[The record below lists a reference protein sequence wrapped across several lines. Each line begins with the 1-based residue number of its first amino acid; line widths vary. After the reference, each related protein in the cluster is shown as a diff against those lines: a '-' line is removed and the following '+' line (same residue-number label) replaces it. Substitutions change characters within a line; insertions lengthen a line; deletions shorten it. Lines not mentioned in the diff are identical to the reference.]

1 MRVTDK
7 SVFDGASRAA
17 ITLRERLQKAVDEN
31 TTGLR
36 VEHPWDDPGV
46 TAPLIGHRLS
56 LTKQEAMSVAAERA
70 NTELNS
76 TDSALDGITEALT
89 RAHELAI
96 QLSSSNEGAADRTV
110 GATQV
115 RALISDTISFLNTRV
130 GNRYIFAGF
139 KDDSPAFSATGAYLG
154 DSGVRKVE
162 SFPGVL
168 TDVSLRGDAIAS
180 GATGGPNIIQV
191 LQDFETALSNN
202 DVAGV
207 HAALEPLDDSIM
219 HISLQRTVMGA
230 ASNTLAIAANNAKG
244 NVTTEKAN
252 ISRIAEADIFES
264 ASNLALAQRAL
275 ESALTASSRSFDLT
289 LLNKLR

>member
-7 SVFDGASRAA
+7 SVFESAA
-17 ITLRERLQKAVDEN
+17 RSAISLRERLQKAVDEN

-56 LTKQEAMSVAAERA
+56 LTKQSAMIVAAERA
-70 NTELNS
+70 NTELSS
-76 TDSALDGITEALT
+76 TDSALEGITEALS

-96 QLSSSNEGAADRTV
+96 QLSSSNEGPADRTV

-115 RALISDTISFLNTRV
+115 RALTSDILSFLNTRV

-139 KDDSPAFSATGAYLG
+139 KDDGPAFDPTGVYQG
-154 DSGVRKVE
+154 DAGIRKVE

-180 GATGGPNIIQV
+180 GASGGPNIIGIMQA
-191 LQDFETALSNN
+191 LETALTNN
-202 DVAGV
+202 DIDGV

-219 HISLQRTVMGA
+219 HISLTRTTMGA
-230 ASNTLAIAANNAKG
+230 ASNTLSIAAENAKG
-244 NVTTEKAN
+244 NVITEKAN